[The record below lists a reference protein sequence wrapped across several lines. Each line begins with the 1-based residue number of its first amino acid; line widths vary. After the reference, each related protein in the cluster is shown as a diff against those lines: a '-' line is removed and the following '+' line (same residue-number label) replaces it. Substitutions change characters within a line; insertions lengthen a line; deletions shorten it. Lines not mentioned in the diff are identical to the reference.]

1 MPLYDYKCTKCG
13 HIFEVQQR
21 ISEEPLEFCPN
32 CKGEIKRLIS
42 AAGIIFKG
50 SGFHVTDYAKSSKPQ
65 VSNPKVETKETKT
78 GEKSAE
84 GGSASSGKEPAKETK
99 KEAKPSENKK
109 VS

>member
-13 HIFEVQQR
+13 HIFEVAQK
-21 ISEEPLEFCPN
+21 ISEEPLKYCPL

-50 SGFHVTDYAKSSKPQ
+50 SGFHVTDYAKSSK
-65 VSNPKVETKETKT
+65 TKEVKT
-78 GEKSAE
+78 GEKSAS
-84 GGSASSGKEPAKETK
+84 GGKETTKETK
-99 KEAKPSENKK
+99 KEAKPLENKSESKK